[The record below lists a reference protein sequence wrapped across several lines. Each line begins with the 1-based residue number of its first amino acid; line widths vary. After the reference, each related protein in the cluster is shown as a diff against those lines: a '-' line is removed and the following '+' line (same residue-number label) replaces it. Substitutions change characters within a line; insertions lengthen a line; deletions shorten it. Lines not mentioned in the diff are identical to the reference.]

1 MLQLILIGAK
11 EVEHEAVTEKTLPNA
26 NQDEIFF
33 QHRFTLVSPPRRLR
47 AWAPAGAS
55 CIPTPFLQPFLRA
68 KTELAVKLGTGVLSV
83 NEIAKA
89 ASHAALAAV

>member
-1 MLQLILIGAK
+1 MLQFILIGAK
-11 EVEHEAVTEKTLPNA
+11 EVELEAVTEKKLSPTPTKTKFSR
-26 NQDEIFF
+26 Q
-33 QHRFTLVSPPRRLR
+33 RFTLVSPPRRLR

-55 CIPTPFLQPFLRA
+55 CIPTPFLQPLLRA

-89 ASHAALAAV
+89 ASHAAFAAV